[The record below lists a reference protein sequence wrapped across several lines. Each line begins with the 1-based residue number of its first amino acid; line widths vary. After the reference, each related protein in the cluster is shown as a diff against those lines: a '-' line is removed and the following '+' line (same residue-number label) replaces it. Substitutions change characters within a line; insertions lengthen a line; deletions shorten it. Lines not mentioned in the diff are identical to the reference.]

1 MRPTVFLDRDDT
13 LIRNSDLPP
22 VPGQKPGDL
31 VDPDLIKP
39 LPGAVEACA
48 KLASAGFTLV
58 VITNQGAIA
67 RGGGTLDD
75 LEACNDRLNELF
87 GNRFE
92 AIYACPLHPKGNVEY
107 FTTEHDWRKPNP
119 GMITAAMSELELD
132 PAASWLVGDADRDAE
147 AGVAAGL
154 TPDRCLLVG
163 KDQPFADLPAA
174 AEHII
179 KGSQ

>member
-1 MRPTVFLDRDDT
+1 MHPAVFLDRDDT

-31 VDPDLIKP
+31 VDPDLIEP

-48 KLASAGFTLV
+48 KLASAGFALV

-75 LEACNDRLNELF
+75 LESCNDRLIELF
-87 GNRFE
+87 GARFE
-92 AIYACPLHPKGNVEY
+92 AIYACPLHPEGKVEY

-119 GMITAAMSELELD
+119 GMITAAIRELD
-132 PAASWLVGDADRDAE
+132 LDVSASWLVGDAPRDAE
-147 AGVAAGL
+147 AGAAAGL
-154 TPDRCLLVG
+154 APDRCLLVG
-163 KDQPFADLPAA
+163 KDQPFPGLAAA

-179 KGSQ
+179 GANS